1 MIRVRP
7 TRGTDIGRLE
17 AVERSA
23 ATLFRA
29 LPDLAWIA
37 DDHVAGPDTHRTAV
51 AQGLSWVAVD
61 AADQP
66 IGFLIAA
73 VEDDTD
79 LHVLELSVA
88 ADHQGRGDGRAL
100 MQTARREAEA
110 RALSALTLTTFAG
123 VAWNAP
129 FYARLGYAVLTTG
142 TTPAYLREA
151 LAAQARHGLTDRI
164 AMRLTL

>member
-1 MIRVRP
+1 LIRVRP

-23 ATLFRA
+23 TTLFRT

-73 VEDDTD
+73 VEDGAD
-79 LHVLELSVA
+79 LHVMELSVA
-88 ADHQGRGDGRAL
+88 ADHQGRGLHRRVHDAEGGNPRHDGQHGRKRRSGAGL
-100 MQTARREAEA
+100 ESDHASPVARRKVV
-110 RALSALTLTTFAG
+110 RKQ
-123 VAWNAP
+123 
-129 FYARLGYAVLTTG
+129 RVLEIEH
-142 TTPAYLREA
+142 LR
-151 LAAQARHGLTDRI
+151 DI
-164 AMRLTL
+164 A